1 MAFPKHV
8 SFTLEHNSQN
18 VIYQTVDDFLANQ
31 NSFTLKYNPQN
42 VLDQTVDDFLAN
54 QKAIDER
61 IGFCNSPDFE
71 SEDHRVLSVIS
82 DELWTLRYYPGN
94 SVAIYLAAPSL
105 EELIIFAKR
114 LELSDGQ

>member
-1 MAFPKHV
+1 MGPVCPVISIDERAAMAFPKHV
-8 SFTLEHNSQN
+8 SFTLEHN
-18 VIYQTVDDFLANQ
+18 
-31 NSFTLKYNPQN
+31 PQN
-42 VLDQTVDDFLAN
+42 VLHLTVDDFLAN

-61 IGFCNSPDFE
+61 TWFCDSPDFE

-82 DELWTLRYYPGN
+82 NELWTLHYYLGN